1 VTDPRLIPLAI
12 GDLSALRAL
21 AAQNGNL
28 DAWCDVTLQWAGK
41 AADEIARLRAEN
53 AALRA
58 SLGEP
63 TGAEPIGCPCPGA
76 CSATALQARL
86 AERDRQLAEA
96 REARDA
102 LAESLAA
109 QYPALRLYWEQ
120 IFDRLDRALA
130 EPDAEENGDG

>member
-1 VTDPRLIPLAI
+1 MSILCGKHGDTIVLEGDVTDSR
-12 GDLSALRAL
+12 
-21 AAQNGNL
+21 
-28 DAWCDVTLQWAGK
+28 VTVSCIVCAREEL
-41 AADEIARLRAEN
+41 ERLRAEN
-53 AALRA
+53 ASLRA

-76 CSATALQARL
+76 CSATALQSRL
-86 AERDRQLAEA
+86 VERDRQIAGA

-120 IFDRLDRALA
+120 IFDRINRALA
-130 EPDAEENGDG
+130 EPPTGEQS